1 MCPLLFVEEYHSYTV
16 YSDYRAYG
24 GIIGGDMDAESTLQE
39 PTSTDTPLLERYR
52 ETFVADV
59 IAGITGAVAGA
70 PQAMGFAI
78 IAGVSPLYGL
88 YTAFIGTMIGAL
100 FSNSR
105 MMTIA
110 PTNALAVV
118 VGSTLLPIDPSDRV
132 EYLFVLTLLVG
143 IYQVAFSVLRLGRLT
158 RFVSNAVMTGFITG
172 AGALIIL
179 GQVRH
184 LTGYES
190 DAGGEALARFWDWLI
205 HLPESD
211 PETTVIGI
219 TATVMIYFL
228 HHTRFKSLATLI
240 AMIVTSVVIAVV
252 DWHSVPL
259 VEELSKIPA
268 SLPDLVVPDFDLVS
282 GLLSTGLALSVL
294 ASVQSAAL
302 VKSIPDPNEE
312 SSSPNKDGDNR
323 DLLGQGIANLASSF
337 FQGMPVGGSLSR
349 TAVNISAG
357 ARTRLA
363 NVFAGV
369 FVGLTLLLFGNLIE
383 QIALAALAGHLVVAA
398 LSLIKLDAIRM
409 VWKVSLTGRISMVVT
424 FLSTLVLPLEYSIY
438 IGVGLSLAMYVYSSS
453 IWLHVTHLV
462 PMGNNQFREDAIP
475 DTLPANQPIIL
486 SIYGNLYFAAVRQL
500 EEVLPPADT
509 ADHCVVI
516 LRLRHNPYMGATGL
530 KFLKQYAD
538 ELAKHESRLMLIGVG
553 EAIQAQ
559 MERTGTIDDFGEE
572 NIYYTNK
579 VVFSAA
585 ERALVEADRWLTEQ
599 ISDK

>member
-1 MCPLLFVEEYHSYTV
+1 
-16 YSDYRAYG
+16 
-24 GIIGGDMDAESTLQE
+24 MDADSTPQKIT
-39 PTSTDTPLLERYR
+39 TSNTPFWQGYRHTIVTD
-52 ETFVADV
+52 A
-59 IAGITGAVAGA
+59 IAGVTGAVAGA

-88 YTAFIGTMIGAL
+88 YTAFVGTMIGAV

-118 VGSTLLPIDPSDRV
+118 VGSTLLPISPNDRI
-132 EYLFVLTLLVG
+132 EYLFVLTFLVG
-143 IYQVAFSVLRLGRLT
+143 IYQVAFSLLRLGQLT

-172 AGALIIL
+172 AGTLIIL

-190 DAGGEALARFWDWLI
+190 DAGGQMLSRFWDWLI

-211 PETTVIGI
+211 PETTVIGVV
-219 TATVMIYFL
+219 ATLMIYFL
-228 HHTRFKSLATLI
+228 HHTRFKSLATLF
-240 AMIVTSVVIAVV
+240 AMIATSVFIVLA
-252 DWHSVPL
+252 DWQSVPL
-259 VEELSKIPA
+259 VEELSKIP
-268 SLPDLVVPDFDLVS
+268 STLPNLIVPDFDLVS
-282 GLLSTGLALSVL
+282 GLLSTALALAVL

-302 VKSIPDPNEE
+302 VKSIPDVEGAT
-312 SSSPNKDGDNR
+312 SSNKDDDNR
-323 DLLGQGIANLASSF
+323 DLFGQGVANLVASF

-349 TAVNISAG
+349 TAVNISSG
-357 ARTRLA
+357 ARTRMA

-369 FVGLTLLLFGNLIE
+369 FVGLMLLLFGNLIE
-383 QIALAALAGHLVVAA
+383 RIALAALAGHLVVAA

-409 VWKVSLTGRISMVVT
+409 AWQVSLSGRISMIVT
-424 FLSTLVLPLEYSIY
+424 FLSTLLFPLEYSIY

-462 PMGNNQFREDAIP
+462 PIGNNQFREDDIP
-475 DTLPANQPIIL
+475 DSLPANQPIIL
-486 SIYGNLYFAAVRQL
+486 SIYGNLYFAAVQHL
-500 EEVLPPADT
+500 EELLPPAET

-516 LRLRHNPYMGATGL
+516 LRLRHNPYMGTTGL

-538 ELAKHESRLMLIGVG
+538 DLAKHNSRLILIGVG

-559 MERTGTIDDFGEE
+559 MERTGTLEDFGLD
-572 NIYYTNK
+572 NIYYTNN

-585 ERALVEADRWLTEQ
+585 QRALVEADRWLNETSVIET
-599 ISDK
+599 I